1 MCFHKDVFS
10 QIHTKTYNNY
20 FLWPFTNFDPS
31 GEYILNE
38 LIISLVYQIIKNMSF
53 LMFSD
58 KQSQSQKYWAY
69 SKTRQSNKSLKITNI
84 FSFFKKKMTSDWFS
98 VTLIIN
104 KPFQHGVPGIIIFKF
119 ESEFNFAAVSFI
131 NLCIRKA
138 KEVLCIAKQCATSN
152 QETTLGQTWVLQIK
166 SLK

>member
-10 QIHTKTYNNY
+10 QTHTKTYNNY

-58 KQSQSQKYWAY
+58 KQSQSQKY
-69 SKTRQSNKSLKITNI
+69 
-84 FSFFKKKMTSDWFS
+84 
-98 VTLIIN
+98 
-104 KPFQHGVPGIIIFKF
+104 
-119 ESEFNFAAVSFI
+119 
-131 NLCIRKA
+131 
-138 KEVLCIAKQCATSN
+138 
-152 QETTLGQTWVLQIK
+152 
-166 SLK
+166 

>member
-10 QIHTKTYNNY
+10 QTHTKTYNNY
-20 FLWPFTNFDPS
+20 FLWSFTNFDPS

-84 FSFFKKKMTSDWFS
+84 FSFFLKKKDFR
-98 VTLIIN
+98 LIFCYSNN
-104 KPFQHGVPGIIIFKF
+104 K
-119 ESEFNFAAVSFI
+119 
-131 NLCIRKA
+131 
-138 KEVLCIAKQCATSN
+138 
-152 QETTLGQTWVLQIK
+152 
-166 SLK
+166 

>member
-10 QIHTKTYNNY
+10 QTHTKTYNNY

-38 LIISLVYQIIKNMSF
+38 LIISQVNQIIKNMSF

-69 SKTRQSNKSLKITNI
+69 SKTWQSNKSLKITNV
-84 FSFFKKKMTSDWFS
+84 FSFCLKKW
-98 VTLIIN
+98 
-104 KPFQHGVPGIIIFKF
+104 
-119 ESEFNFAAVSFI
+119 
-131 NLCIRKA
+131 
-138 KEVLCIAKQCATSN
+138 
-152 QETTLGQTWVLQIK
+152 LQIDF
-166 SLK
+166 LLLW